1 MGLGDVWIEYRVDS
15 MPAERLKIMTWGQV
29 RLRLLGYE
37 PRNATEWESMT
48 ASVSV
53 VGTEGGLHMVWA

>member
-1 MGLGDVWIEYRVDS
+1 MDLGDVWIEYRVDS

-37 PRNATEWESMT
+37 PRKRHRCGSP
-48 ASVSV
+48 
-53 VGTEGGLHMVWA
+53 